1 MHCKDI
7 RHLVIDDTGQEL
19 APDVRQNMD
28 EHIVRC
34 ERCARFLESVEAIRR
49 GVGDLPRPAPSDR
62 IDHQVRTL
70 LQNADAARRIP
81 ATPLP
86 SRWESLSIPRFIWA
100 AIPVLVVLT
109 SLIMASGLQDVLD
122 KTGSFLASTFVA
134 LLLQNA
140 AMLVFAPILIRALR
154 RKGSQPEWNNGDA
167 HAS

>member
-1 MHCKDI
+1 MRCKDI
-7 RHLVIDDTGQEL
+7 RHRVIDDAGHEI
-19 APDVRQNMD
+19 APDVRRKMN

-34 ERCARFLESVEAIRR
+34 GRCARFQESVEAIRQ
-49 GVGDLPRPAPSDR
+49 GVKDLPRPGPSDR

-70 LQNADAARRIP
+70 LQNADAGRRSP

-86 SRWESLSIPRFIWA
+86 SRWGSFAIPRYIWA

-109 SLIMASGLQDVLD
+109 SLIMAWGLQDVIE
-122 KTGSFLASTFVA
+122 KTSSFLAASFVA

-154 RKGSQPEWNNGDA
+154 RKESQSTWKNGDA